1 MSETKP
7 QEVEK
12 IKCPCCGEYTLHK
25 PATIKSM
32 VLDEYMASIMS
43 GEPFSHTYR
52 LYNDSV
58 TVTATEL
65 NKQDSAA
72 LSTVSQNL
80 AELIRNSE
88 GVDATASTLFKELFN
103 TSHIYSHITSIVTA
117 KDGNIVKNYTPAEAM
132 KKMTA
137 EINGSVK
144 LIQNY
149 LDPDYEGEDKAAI
162 VELCNTLHNNYC
174 SAEALSSLP
183 EPVVKTIVQT
193 HDDIYTILLDTGFD
207 SNFWT
212 GIELA

>member
-7 QEVEK
+7 QEIEK

-32 VLDEYMASIMS
+32 ILDEYMASIMS
-43 GEPFSHTYR
+43 GIPFSHTYR

-65 NKQDSAA
+65 NKQDSAVVYTA
-72 LSTVSQNL
+72 TQYL
-80 AELIRNSE
+80 AELIRASE
-88 GVDATASTLFKELFN
+88 GIDIAAATLFKDLYN
-103 TSHIYSHITSIVTA
+103 TSHVYSHITSIVTA
-117 KDGNIVKNYTPAEAM
+117 QDGEVVNTYTPTSAM
-132 KKMTA
+132 QSLMT
-137 EINGSVK
+137 ELNNNQK

-149 LDPDYEGEDKAAI
+149 LDPDYEEEDKAAI
-162 VELCNTLHNNYC
+162 IDLCKKLHNTYC
-174 SAEALSSLP
+174 SSKTLSSLP
-183 EPVVKTIVQT
+183 EAVIKTIVQT
-193 HDDIYTILLDTGFD
+193 HDDIYAILLDTGFD